1 MKCVHNEP
9 TMMIFLFFCL
19 CFSFFSKVHILGSF
33 QNIRIA
39 RNAICSLI
47 LGESLT
53 TASMYTNTHHV
64 AHTCI
69 LILCIGVGFAGPL
82 KLHAPNGP
90 LQPPLKVEV
99 C

>member
-1 MKCVHNEP
+1 
-9 TMMIFLFFCL
+9 
-19 CFSFFSKVHILGSF
+19 
-33 QNIRIA
+33 
-39 RNAICSLI
+39 
-47 LGESLT
+47 
-53 TASMYTNTHHV
+53 MYTNTHHV